1 MTQYRR
7 VKNLACQ
14 CLQFPF
20 LGSKLI
26 CQPLNFGFKSGH
38 IWHQPNPLMTTGSVW
53 PWKKGFCFNL
63 KTMYFKE
70 DCIVKMPPEIWILL
84 GCSWSN
90 RELFNFSCLTKVMYL
105 WVKLVIQD
113 TILIIV
119 NPTLSL
125 QPVQT
130 KKWSICKQEKCYNE
144 FTTYMTWLLWKWNL
158 SPSLINIL
166 AGHLFLF

>member
-26 CQPLNFGFKSGH
+26 CQPLNFGFKPGH
-38 IWHQPNPLMTTGSVW
+38 IWHQPAPLMTTGSVW
-53 PWKKGFCFNL
+53 HCFNL
-63 KTMYFKE
+63 KAMYFKKN
-70 DCIVKMPPEIWILL
+70 CILKMPPEIWILL
-84 GCSWSN
+84 ECSWSY
-90 RELFNFSCLTKVMYL
+90 RELFNFSCWIKVMYL
-105 WVKLVIQD
+105 WVKLVIQG
-113 TILIIV
+113 TILINV

-158 SPSLINIL
+158 SPSLTNIL